1 MFMIW
6 VLSLIKIV
14 CLTNWYGVRPGI
26 SDLHMIYKR
35 VHSGSWPWDT
45 TLSGTKFML
54 RNYEF
59 QKRNYKKIDP
69 CDILSKIAIL
79 CQPLFIAI
87 FVLHGVLEP
96 WVTLF
101 YFLQE
106 QWPHIPGEK
115 NPSLGSHAVVCEAH
129 TASTVFSP
137 FGPKVTAL
145 PSGKSN
151 IWEQCFVPKRIDAWE
166 SKLTSP
172 AWFTLQEPCIND
184 ESGVEVKTKA
194 HRYAEPRLRKKFH
207 MKWGTCWVNPTA
219 SHTILSSV
227 PGLWFCVYVCV
238 VWFVGM
244 HIYMGV
250 NIQYVQVHVC
260 TWKWKTTGSR
270 VSCSVTLYLID
281 YGRVSH
287 LNLEPT
293 NLADLAI

>member
-1 MFMIW
+1 M
-6 VLSLIKIV
+6 
-14 CLTNWYGVRPGI
+14 CLTIYLIWSKTRNIR
-26 SDLHMIYKR
+26 STCDLQESPFRLLTLRHNIIRYK
-35 VHSGSWPWDT
+35 VHAQELWVT
-45 TLSGTKFML
+45 NKKF
-54 RNYEF
+54 
-59 QKRNYKKIDP
+59 QKIDP

-87 FVLHGVLEP
+87 FVLQGVLEP
-96 WVTLF
+96 WVTWF

-106 QWPHIPGEK
+106 QWSHIPGGK
-115 NPSLGSHAVVCEAH
+115 NPTLNGRAGVCGAH

-137 FGPKVTAL
+137 FCTKVTAL

-151 IWEQCFVPKRIDAWE
+151 IWEQCFVSKRIDAWK

-172 AWFTLQEPCIND
+172 AWFTLQEPSIND
-184 ESGVEVKTKA
+184 EGEVKEVKGGEVKTKA

-219 SHTILSSV
+219 SHMTLSSV
-227 PGLWFCVYVCV
+227 PGLWFCVYVCF

-250 NIQYVQVHVC
+250 NIQYVQIHVC
-260 TWKWKTTGSR
+260 TWKWKTTVSC
-270 VSCSVTLYLID
+270 VSCSVTLYLIY
-281 YGRVSH
+281 YGRISH

-293 NLADLAI
+293 NLADLPI